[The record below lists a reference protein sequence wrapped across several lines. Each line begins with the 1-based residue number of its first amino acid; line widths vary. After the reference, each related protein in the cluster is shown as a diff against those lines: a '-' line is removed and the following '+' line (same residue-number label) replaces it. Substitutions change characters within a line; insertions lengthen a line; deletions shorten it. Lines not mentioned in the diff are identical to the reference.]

1 MIADGAIP
9 VIPRGVRL
17 SHDKVRSRWVLL
29 APERILEL
37 DDIAQAVLTRCDGK
51 RDIAGICNDLA
62 KTYNA
67 DPSEIIADVKEM
79 LAGLAAK
86 HFVSL

>member
-1 MIADGAIP
+1 MITEASIP

-17 SHDKVRSRWVLL
+17 SHDRVRSRWVLL

-37 DDIAQAVLTRCDGK
+37 DDVAQAVLARCDGA
-51 RDIAGICNDLA
+51 RDIAAICADLA
-62 KTYNA
+62 KVYNA
-67 DPSEIIADVKEM
+67 DAAEIMADVKEM

-86 HFVSL
+86 QFVRL